1 MTFTIEEILKN
12 SKSSL
17 SEIFEKLDELE
28 DMTGTSIFDEY
39 VKRNPSKQGK
49 EFIKSLKEVKKQ

>member
-1 MTFTIEEILKN
+1 MTFTIVEILKN